1 MNQETDEGMSLE
13 CAMLNTPTDD
23 LDIAVELINTVY
35 LLADPP
41 DRLTSTAV
49 FQGVLTGL
57 GHEEWARTLREEDLE
72 TLCALRERLRAVF
85 GAPTPAEAA
94 GLLNAMLREGAAL
107 PQLVPDEAGG
117 LVLRVDAG
125 LSGVAA
131 LAARLPIALAAQ
143 VAAHGIGRLG
153 ICSAAPCE
161 CVFVDRTRAGTR
173 RYCCDGCND
182 RAAAAAYRRRKRPD
196 ARAAT

>member
-1 MNQETDEGMSLE
+1 
-13 CAMLNTPTDD
+13 MLNIPAND

-49 FQGVLTGL
+49 FQGILSGL
-57 GHEEWARTLREEDLE
+57 GQEDVARALREEDLE
-72 TLCALRERLRAVF
+72 ALRALRERLRAVF
-85 GAPTPAEAA
+85 LARTPEEATA
-94 GLLNAMLREGAAL
+94 LLNALLREAAAL
-107 PQLVPDEAGG
+107 PQLVPDVAGG

-131 LAARLPIALAAQ
+131 LAARLPMALAAQ

-153 ICSAAPCE
+153 ICGAAPCE

-182 RAAAAAYRRRKRPD
+182 RAAAAAYRRRKRPA
-196 ARAAT
+196 ARAATKRPV